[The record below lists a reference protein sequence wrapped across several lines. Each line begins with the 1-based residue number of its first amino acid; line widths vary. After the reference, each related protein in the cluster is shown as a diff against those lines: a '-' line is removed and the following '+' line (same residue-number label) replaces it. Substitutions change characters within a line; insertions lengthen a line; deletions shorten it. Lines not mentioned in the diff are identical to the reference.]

1 MTTNWAPMTE
11 PEWLES
17 IADLPRAPRCELCGD
32 TEDLKNDEGVLVCP
46 GCDED
51 NKNEAQ
57 S

>member
-1 MTTNWAPMTE
+1 MNEAQF
-11 PEWLES
+11 LES
-17 IADLPRAPRCELCGD
+17 IADLPRAPRCEFCGD

-51 NKNEAQ
+51 MKNEVQ